1 MAEEEKKKEA
11 PAAAAA
17 APAKKG
23 GDKAQTVGKFI
34 HGDHMCHILFEKGKK
49 FVSSCED
56 DR

>member
-17 APAKKG
+17 PVKKG